1 MKFTFGDIVV
11 VEDRYIGVVV
21 KCWEKSVLGTIPA
34 NCDVYV
40 RSFNAIKNYPVTEIQ
55 RYMVRH
61 KELNDE
67 EYYYQQKAMKGE

>member
-1 MKFTFGDIVV
+1 MKFVFGDVVV
-11 VEDRYIGVVV
+11 VEDWYIGVVV
-21 KCWEKSVLGTIPA
+21 KCWGESTNGIVPA

-40 RSFNAIKNYPVTEIQ
+40 RSFNCIKNYPVTEIE

-67 EYYYQQKAMKGE
+67 EYYYQKRAIEDK

>member
-1 MKFTFGDIVV
+1 MKFVFGDIVV
-11 VEDRYIGVVV
+11 VEDWYIGVVV
-21 KCWEKSVLGTIPA
+21 KCWGESTNGNVPA

-40 RSFNAIKNYPVTEIQ
+40 RSFNCIKNYPVTEIE

-67 EYYYQQKAMKGE
+67 EYYYQKRAIEEK

>member
-1 MKFTFGDIVV
+1 MKFAFGDIVV
-11 VEDRYIGVVV
+11 VEDWFIGVVV
-21 KCWEKSVLGTIPA
+21 KCWGKSITGNLPA

-67 EYYYQQKAMKGE
+67 EYYYQQEAMKGE